1 MYLMTNTEI
10 SWQARQLARTE
21 ANLRDLAI
29 DLRHAVERGE
39 MTDADAC
46 AQYERTASRWM
57 QES

>member
-1 MYLMTNTEI
+1 MTNTEI